1 MCQQLSRK
9 EMEKNKQ
16 ETFFSLSIYP
26 SLYIII
32 YNLKY
37 STKKQYH
44 IIFSTLEQGNYGR
57 EGWMRA
63 MAILARLGFEL

>member
-26 SLYIII
+26 SLYIV

-37 STKKQYH
+37 STKKQYR
-44 IIFSTLEQGNYGR
+44 IIFYTLEQGNYEG

-63 MAILARLGFEL
+63 MAILARLGYEL